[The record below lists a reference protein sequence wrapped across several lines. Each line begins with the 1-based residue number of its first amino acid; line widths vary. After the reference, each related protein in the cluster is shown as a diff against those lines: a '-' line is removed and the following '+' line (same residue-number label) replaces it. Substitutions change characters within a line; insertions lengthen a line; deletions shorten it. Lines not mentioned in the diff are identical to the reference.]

1 MRAAVCK
8 NLSGV
13 DGLAV
18 EDFPA
23 PAMIPGGVRISVRAA
38 ALNFAD
44 TLILKGTYQVKLA
57 PPFVPGLEAAGEVI
71 EVAAGVSR
79 VRPGDRV
86 MVYLGHGAFAQETV
100 APEDCVYAIPDA
112 MDFVTA
118 AGFPVVYGTSY
129 MGLADRARLRPGEML
144 VVNGA
149 AGGVGLTAVEIGKKI
164 GATVIATA
172 GGPDKLA
179 VAQAHGADHL
189 IDYKTEDVRE
199 RIKAITNGR
208 GADVIYD
215 PVGGQVFEA
224 ALRAIA
230 PEGRIV
236 VVGFASGEVPPI
248 PANIVLV
255 KNLSVLGL
263 HWGAYRTLNPEAFR
277 AQFDQ
282 LFRWWREGALKP
294 HTSHTFVLDECKA
307 AFAALLSRR
316 STGKVALVMGPP

>member
-8 NLSGV
+8 SLSGI
-13 DGLAV
+13 DGVAV

-23 PAMIPGGVRISVRAA
+23 PAMIAGGVRIRIRAA
-38 ALNFAD
+38 AINFAD
-44 TLILKGTYQVKLA
+44 TLMLKGTYQVKLV
-57 PPFVPGLEAAGEVI
+57 PPFVPGLEAAGVVTD
-71 EVAAGVSR
+71 VAPGVTR
-79 VRPGDRV
+79 VKPGDRV
-86 MVYLGHGAFAQETV
+86 MAYLGHGAFAQETV
-100 APEDCVYAIPDA
+100 ATEDCVYRIPEA

-129 MGLADRARLRPGEML
+129 MGLVERARLKPGEVL

-172 GGPDKLA
+172 GGTDKLA
-179 VAQAHGADHL
+179 VARTHGADHL

-199 RIKAITNGR
+199 RIKTITDGR
-208 GADVIYD
+208 GANVIYD
-215 PVGGQVFEA
+215 PVGGQVFDA
-224 ALRAIA
+224 SLRAIA

-263 HWGAYRTLNPEAFR
+263 HWGAYRTLRPEAFR
-277 AQFDQ
+277 AQFDR
-282 LFRWWREGALKP
+282 LFEWWQEGALKP
-294 HTSHTFVLDECKA
+294 HTSHTLPLENISE
-307 AFAALLSRR
+307 AFSLLLARKS
-316 STGKVALVMGPP
+316 SGKVALTIPG

>member
-13 DGLAV
+13 DGLGV
-18 EDFPA
+18 EDVPA
-23 PAMIPGGVRISVRAA
+23 PTMIAGGVRIRVRAA

-44 TLILKGTYQVKLA
+44 TLMIKGTYQVKLA
-57 PPFVPGLEAAGEVI
+57 PPFVPGLEAAGEVV
-71 EVAAGVSR
+71 EVAPGVTR
-79 VRPGDRV
+79 VKPGDRV
-86 MVYLGHGAFAQETV
+86 MAYLGHGAFAEEAV
-100 APEDCVYAIPDA
+100 APEDRVYAIPDA

-118 AGFPVVYGTSY
+118 AGFPVVYGTAY
-129 MGLADRARLRPGEML
+129 LGLVDRARLKPGEML

-164 GATVIATA
+164 GATVIAAA
-172 GGPDKLA
+172 GGADKLA

-189 IDYKTEDVRE
+189 IDYKIEDVRA
-199 RIKAITNGR
+199 RIKTITQGR
-208 GADVIYD
+208 GADVIFD

-224 ALRAIA
+224 SLRATA
-230 PEGRIV
+230 PGGRIV

-263 HWGAYRTLNPEAFR
+263 HWGAYRTLRPEAFR
-277 AQFDQ
+277 AQFGT
-282 LFRWWREGALKP
+282 LFAWWREGALKP
-294 HTSHTFVLDECKA
+294 HASHVLPLESVSE
-307 AFAALLSRR
+307 AFALLLGRKS
-316 STGKVALVMGPP
+316 SGKVALTIGY